1 MATVLGIDEA
11 GRGPVIGPLSICG
24 VLMEEEEIPRLVKE
38 KVKDSK
44 LLTFKQRG
52 DLFGKIIKIAKK
64 YKILLVEPEEID
76 HAVNGKDGL
85 NLNWL
90 EAEKAVELI
99 NAMNPDKVIMD
110 CPSPNL
116 KAFASYIRDRIK
128 NKDIEIIA
136 EHKADAKYPVVSAAS
151 ICAKVMRDKKV
162 SELEKKYGTIGSG
175 YAHDPVTQKF
185 LKENWAKHPE
195 IFRHSWESYKR
206 LHTIKDQKN
215 LGEF

>member
-24 VLMEEEEIPRLVKE
+24 VLMEEEDIHLLIKE

-52 DLFGKIIKIAKK
+52 DMFGKLIKIAKK

-76 HAVNGKDGL
+76 EAVDGKDGL

-99 NAMNPDKVIMD
+99 NELKPDKVIID
-110 CPSPNL
+110 CPSPNT
-116 KAFASYIRDRIK
+116 KAFASYIRDRLK
-128 NKDIEIIA
+128 NKNIEIVA
-136 EHKADAKYPVVSAAS
+136 EHKADARYPVVSAAS
-151 ICAKVMRDKKV
+151 VCAKVMRDKKV
-162 SELEKKYGTIGSG
+162 SELEKKYGKLGSG
-175 YAHDPVTQKF
+175 YAHDPITVKF